1 MNDDIKY
8 ELIYFAIRLAALVAF
23 FFLIALMVCRAEHDR
38 GKLAYYEARYGAIE
52 E

>member
-1 MNDDIKY
+1 MNDELKR
-8 ELIYFAIRLAALVAF
+8 ELIYFAIRLGALVAF
-23 FFLIALMVCRAEHDR
+23 FFLVALMVCLAEHDR